1 MRAQSGQQ
9 SRVSTDS
16 QRQRH
21 ERRILGRVYMTVGR
35 SIVSG
40 DKIPEEQ
47 VPYANREAAATETEP
62 SPVPLPSDD
71 EKRERPRHEAGPAAV
86 ESRLDAIEKG
96 LSTLCD
102 LFEQRWRYDEAKE
115 RAFDVLY
122 AKMRQFEGDYQASLK
137 KNLVLSLLLL
147 HDHMGNV
154 EAALAEQPD
163 AQRYVTGLR
172 ESLIDILYAED
183 VEPMGRLGD
192 LFDRHKQQALSTV
205 PTHDPAKDNTV
216 ERVVREGFVSAGRV
230 LRPQSVVVYRYQSAV
245 SEEQSTEGGD

>member
-1 MRAQSGQQ
+1 
-9 SRVSTDS
+9 
-16 QRQRH
+16 
-21 ERRILGRVYMTVGR
+21 
-35 SIVSG
+35 
-40 DKIPEEQ
+40 
-47 VPYANREAAATETEP
+47 
-62 SPVPLPSDD
+62 
-71 EKRERPRHEAGPAAV
+71 
-86 ESRLDAIEKG
+86 
-96 LSTLCD
+96 
-102 LFEQRWRYDEAKE
+102 
-115 RAFDVLY
+115 
-122 AKMRQFEGDYQASLK
+122 MRQFEGDYQASLK

-154 EAALAEQPD
+154 EAALAEQSD